1 MKVFTYR
8 ELVIILACLRR
19 LQDEI
24 RGSGTENLTGKY
36 PYFNSIE
43 PPSSEEIDALC
54 EVIYSGNASIAES
67 GQPS

>member
-1 MKVFTYR
+1 MKKFTYR
-8 ELVIILACLRR
+8 ELVIMLACLRR

-24 RGSGTENLTGKY
+24 RGNGTGNLTYQY

-43 PPSSEEIDALC
+43 PPSVREIDALC
-54 EVIYSGNASIAES
+54 EAIYSGNAGIAES